1 MSGGG
6 FGGAEAADCGAGAGI
21 GGADAGA
28 VVRVGH
34 AAEVAVA
41 CWWQSSATDCQC
53 GPISWSLFRSN
64 LWEILY
70 ATCSGGFCMP
80 LANCHKMCSHKSPA
94 GTSFKMAAFA
104 GQLSVEF
111 LSRFVYLIC
120 TLNSARP
127 RSLLKTFRAQSFP
140 ETRIFPSLFRPPF
153 KIRTTI
159 KAKPQHQQ

>member
-1 MSGGG
+1 MPGGG

-21 GGADAGA
+21 GGAGA

-41 CWWQSSATDCQC
+41 CWWQSSATDCRC
-53 GPISWSLFRSN
+53 DPISWSLFRCH
-64 LWEILY
+64 LWEVLY

-80 LANCHKMCSHKSPA
+80 LANCHKLCSHKSPA
-94 GTSFKMAAFA
+94 GTSYGMAAVMYVA

-111 LSRFVYLIC
+111 LSRCVYLIC

-127 RSLLKTFRAQSFP
+127 RSLLKTFRAQSFHGNQN
-140 ETRIFPSLFRPPF
+140 FPLAFPPLF
-153 KIRTTI
+153 KN
-159 KAKPQHQQ
+159 